1 MHRHERARVWL
12 PRHDPLDCRG
22 HLARSDTH
30 TATDSGATLAGDTLA
45 ARSPP
50 AALGSWREV
59 PSSRALRDA
68 GLGGRIRARWPSVF
82 LNDSLGSTPPSVEPS
97 AFSQCSTSPTACLC
111 NRDKKERQHLQ
122 AHSPRTS
129 PTQPADAGRSAHHLA
144 RRLQARAKQ
153 GAVARFGGMRPR
165 HHSRSID
172 AARRKGLAAMM
183 LKFFGLT

>member
-50 AALGSWREV
+50 AALGPWREV

-82 LNDSLGSTPPSVEPS
+82 LNDSLGSTPPFVEPS

-111 NRDKKERQHLQ
+111 NRDKKERQLLQ
-122 AHSPRTS
+122 AHLPEPHQRSRLTLDGLHIIWRDDFKPGQSKVPSP
-129 PTQPADAGRSAHHLA
+129 GLVECA
-144 RRLQARAKQ
+144 RGITRGQ
-153 GAVARFGGMRPR
+153 
-165 HHSRSID
+165 
-172 AARRKGLAAMM
+172 
-183 LKFFGLT
+183 